1 MIIVQTLTEDNEFE
15 EVGRVQDGKIVSGEQ
30 KLISIDD
37 VDVWTQMSEEEL
49 TFRFNGPRI
58 VAGIVEEEED

>member
-49 TFRFNGPRI
+49 AFRFNGPRI
-58 VAGIVEEEED
+58 VAGIAEEEED